1 MSNKNEADRLAA
13 AKRDLRR
20 LQEEIA
26 PFVKKRDRR
35 RATTAGRWENT
46 RGVTRRAKREADT
59 ASN

>member
-1 MSNKNEADRLAA
+1 MSKKNEADRLAA

-46 RGVTRRAKREADT
+46 QGVTRRARKEEP
-59 ASN
+59 